1 MTEKKSIDWPKL
13 WRVLGYAK
21 PYKLLVGTAIISIVG
36 KAIIAPL
43 KPALFGMMVQQ
54 YIVDEYNPVELKK
67 WALIIG
73 GMTILEAILQLTDA
87 ITTNYIGQSII
98 VDLRDKLFCAIAF
111 FCAARVSAICN
122 IKFEDILKE
131 ESGVKIRLH
140 EKNGKI
146 RYLHC
151 NSQILA
157 PTLKKFLERVSY
169 SNGFIFRTMRKGLF
183 TESKKLRVF
192 DFDDTLVKTTSF
204 IYVTNGDKKKKL
216 TPGQYAVYNE
226 KPGDEF
232 DYSDFSKVKNPNEIK
247 KITSVLRRIVSSSG
261 GDGVHILTA
270 RAAHKPIRQYLKDI
284 GINMSKIY
292 VTALA
297 SNNPKDKADWIE
309 DKIDNEGYDD
319 VYFADD
325 SKKNVD
331 ATKKML
337 RGKDV
342 RWRVQHIKH

>member
-1 MTEKKSIDWPKL
+1 MLIKEQEDM
-13 WRVLGYAK
+13 
-21 PYKLLVGTAIISIVG
+21 
-36 KAIIAPL
+36 IAR
-43 KPALFGMMVQQ
+43 
-54 YIVDEYNPVELKK
+54 
-67 WALIIG
+67 
-73 GMTILEAILQLTDA
+73 
-87 ITTNYIGQSII
+87 S
-98 VDLRDKLFCAIAF
+98 
-111 FCAARVSAICN
+111 
-122 IKFEDILKE
+122 
-131 ESGVKIRLH
+131 
-140 EKNGKI
+140 
-146 RYLHC
+146 
-151 NSQILA
+151 
-157 PTLKKFLERVSY
+157 
-169 SNGFIFRTMRKGLF
+169 LF

-204 IYVTNGDKKKKL
+204 IYITNNGKKTKL

-232 DYSDFSKVKNPNEIK
+232 DFSDFQKVQDPNEIK
-247 KITSVLRRIVSSSG
+247 KITKVLRRIVQSSG

-270 RAAHKPIRQYLKDI
+270 RAAFKPIRKYLKDI

-309 DKIDNEGYDD
+309 NKIDNEGYDD

-331 ATKKML
+331 STKKML

-342 RWRVQHIKH
+342 KWRVQHIKH

>member
-1 MTEKKSIDWPKL
+1 M
-13 WRVLGYAK
+13 
-21 PYKLLVGTAIISIVG
+21 
-36 KAIIAPL
+36 
-43 KPALFGMMVQQ
+43 
-54 YIVDEYNPVELKK
+54 
-67 WALIIG
+67 
-73 GMTILEAILQLTDA
+73 
-87 ITTNYIGQSII
+87 
-98 VDLRDKLFCAIAF
+98 
-111 FCAARVSAICN
+111 
-122 IKFEDILKE
+122 
-131 ESGVKIRLH
+131 IRL
-140 EKNGKI
+140 KDMISRN
-146 RYLHC
+146 
-151 NSQILA
+151 
-157 PTLKKFLERVSY
+157 
-169 SNGFIFRTMRKGLF
+169 LF

-204 IYVTNGDKKKKL
+204 IYVTNNGKKKKL
-216 TPGQYAVYNE
+216 TPGEYAVYNE

-232 DYSDFSKVKNPNEIK
+232 DFSDFSKVQDPNEIR
-247 KITSVLRRIVSSSG
+247 KITKVLRRIVSSSG

-270 RAAHKPIRQYLKDI
+270 RAAYKPIRQYLKDI

-325 SKKNVD
+325 SQKNVD